1 MNNNIKLWNIKN
13 FECLLNI
20 VNINNMGRLCSACFL
35 NNNNN
40 NQIYILTSNGN
51 DQPINYEPIKIY
63 DLNGNKIKEINN
75 SNENTYFIDTYY
87 DNNLSKYYII
97 TGNDGYIKSYDYNNN
112 KLYHKYLDNDNS
124 SHINIII
131 NDNNK
136 NIKLIESSSFGDIR
150 IWNFHSGKLL
160 KKLKISNYCLFDI
173 CLWDN
178 EHIFVGCQDRT
189 IKLIDIN
196 NNLII
201 KNLISHDKEVCT
213 IKKFNHPKYGMCLIS
228 QGLKENNIKLWINKN
243 I

>member
-1 MNNNIKLWNIKN
+1 
-13 FECLLNI
+13 
-20 VNINNMGRLCSACFL
+20 MGRLFSACFL
-35 NNNNN
+35 NDNN
-40 NQIYILTSNGN
+40 NQIYILTSNCN

-97 TGNDGYIKSYDYNNN
+97 TGNIGYIKSYDYNNN
-112 KLYHKYLDNDNS
+112 KLYHKYCDNDNS
-124 SHINIII
+124 GSASIII

-136 NIKLIESSSFGDIR
+136 NIKLIESSNFGDIR

-160 KKLKISNYCLFDI
+160 KKLKISNYSLLGI

-178 EHIFVGCQDRT
+178 EHIFVGCGDRT

-201 KNLISHDKEVCT
+201 KNLISHDKEVFT

-228 QGLKENNIKLWINKN
+228 QGLKENNIKLWINKK